1 MVYIAN
7 SHPWLALGIIVKC
20 TGLLFLVQNA
30 FKILL
35 SGQEY
40 KWVVRNWLRVVYI
53 WVIDQVWGQDGW
65 MLAKFAC
72 LWTET
77 EVHKL
82 AKKEWGQYPAMLSKQ
97 TLAIKDLLYGFWG
110 NFSFGIQQAVPSR
123 QEPLARSGSQS
134 HRTIW
139 FILPVCCV

>member
-53 WVIDQVWGQDGW
+53 WVIDQV
-65 MLAKFAC
+65 
-72 LWTET
+72 
-77 EVHKL
+77 
-82 AKKEWGQYPAMLSKQ
+82 
-97 TLAIKDLLYGFWG
+97 
-110 NFSFGIQQAVPSR
+110 
-123 QEPLARSGSQS
+123 
-134 HRTIW
+134 
-139 FILPVCCV
+139 